1 MFFAQELLWESQM
14 STHTT
19 DLGDALI
26 MRGFKANI
34 VSLKRC
40 ESFKTPSIISG
51 IMTPNSL
58 EYRGPTIFMY
68 DLDLGRQGLLMES
81 GFTF

>member
-1 MFFAQELLWESQM
+1 M

-19 DLGDALI
+19 ILLDLDDALI
-26 MRGFKANI
+26 MRDFEANI

-40 ESFKTPSIISG
+40 ESFKTPLIISG
-51 IMTPNSL
+51 VMTPNSL
-58 EYRGPTIFMY
+58 EYGSPMIFIY
-68 DLDLGRQGLLMES
+68 DLDLERRGLSMES